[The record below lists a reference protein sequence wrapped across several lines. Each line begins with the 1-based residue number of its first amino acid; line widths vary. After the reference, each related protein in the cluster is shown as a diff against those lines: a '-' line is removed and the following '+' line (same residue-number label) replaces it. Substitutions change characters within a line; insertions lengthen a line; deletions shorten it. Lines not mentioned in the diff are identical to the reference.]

1 MNTYL
6 YIIGT
11 LAAIIVGGSA
21 FAVWFVVSENADR
34 RKHYK
39 ITLTAG
45 PDGTLHV
52 YKGKLVE
59 TSREALTIV
68 PGTEDMIADVD
79 IRLIDGAATVT
90 DLRVRKVR

>member
-6 YIIGT
+6 YIIGI
-11 LAAIIVGGSA
+11 LMAVIVGGSA
-21 FAVWFVVSENADR
+21 FAIWFVVSENADR
-34 RKHYK
+34 KKHYK
-39 ITLTAG
+39 ITLTTG